1 MSAGVLEPSAE
12 SELDDGGSSAR
23 LAVIHWAWRL
33 FRREWRQQL
42 LVIALLTVAV
52 AATVWGA
59 GVATN
64 TPLANP
70 NAGTYGTAS
79 ALISLSGTDPQLA
92 ADIATIQRQYRPADV
107 IENQGLATGTAQ
119 AVWLRAQDP
128 AAPYGGPLLALA
140 SGHYPAGPG
149 QVAMTGSVAAL
160 YGVGIGST
168 WHADGRPWR
177 VTGIVENPSNLL
189 DEFVLVSPG
198 QLTAPA
204 QVTILVGTSQV
215 RGLPAAASVSYPPPP
230 RGASPGISPA
240 TIVLAVAVLGMIFTG
255 LVAVAG
261 FTVMAQRRLRALGM
275 LSALGATEANVRLV
289 MAANGAIVGLSGV
302 SAGTLI
308 GLAAWFAYAPHLQA
322 STAHTVDPLNLPW
335 WVIIIVMAL
344 GVVTATTAAVQPARA
359 AVRIPVL
366 AALSGRRAQPRAVR
380 RSAKLGAGLLVAG
393 VFFLVI
399 SGGLASQSS
408 GNLLLGTAAIAVG
421 ISLLAPMCLVVL
433 TGLAGPL
440 APVAIRIA
448 MRDLVRHRAR
458 SGAALA
464 ATCFATFLAMLICM
478 VASIRFSDVLDWT
491 GPNLTTSQ
499 LIVYASSH
507 SSGSGPGT
515 ASTQAQLQVLH
526 ANVDS
531 FAASLDARAVL
542 ALDEAGTAVPAT
554 SSSPG
559 GLEGAA
565 LQASPLDSKFTG
577 PVYVATPALLAEY
590 GIKPSQIR
598 ADTDILTMRPGLA
611 SLSGIYLVWG
621 TDSAQTGAR
630 SYVASPPMQT
640 FSSLPSGTSAPN
652 TVLTTQAV
660 RRLHLQLIP
669 DGWLIQAPAPLTAT
683 QISAARQLA
692 ASSGATIETK
702 SGELGLGEISDG
714 ATIFGVLLALGVL
727 VMTVGLI
734 RSEAA
739 GDLRTLTAAGASS
752 GVRRTIV
759 GATAGVIGLLAAIV
773 GTAAA
778 AIAAL
783 AWAKTSPSAIFGG
796 IPAIDFLLVLIGL
809 PAVAAIGGWLLAG
822 RNPSGIARQPLELR
836 TYPLAGLVAAHGWWL
851 SCQGFLVAS
860 VVLPAA

>member
-1 MSAGVLEPSAE
+1 MSASVLEPSAE
-12 SELDDGGSSAR
+12 PELDDGGSSAR
-23 LAVIHWAWRL
+23 LAVMHWAWRL

-64 TPLANP
+64 TPPANP

-79 ALISLSGTDPQLA
+79 ALISLSGTDPHLA
-92 ADIATIQRQYRPADV
+92 ADIAAIQRQYRPADV
-107 IENQGLATGTAQ
+107 IENQGLASGTVQ
-119 AVWLRAQDP
+119 AVWLRAQNP
-128 AAPYGGPLLALA
+128 GGPYGGPLLALV
-140 SGHYPAGPG
+140 SGRYPAGPG

-168 WHADGRPWR
+168 WHAGGRPWR

-189 DEFVLVSPG
+189 DEFALVSPG
-198 QLTAPA
+198 QLTAPT
-204 QVTILVGTSQV
+204 QVTILVGTSHV
-215 RGLPAAASVSYPPPP
+215 HGLPSAASVSYPPPP
-230 RGASPGISPA
+230 RGSSPGISPA

-275 LSALGATEANVRLV
+275 LSALGAAEANVRLV
-289 MAANGAIVGLSGV
+289 MAANGVMVGLSGV

-322 STAHTVDPLNLPW
+322 FTAHTVDPLNLPW
-335 WVIIIVMAL
+335 WVIIITMVL
-344 GVVTATTAAVQPARA
+344 GVVTATAAAVQPARA
-359 AVRIPVL
+359 VVRIPVL
-366 AALSGRRAQPRAVR
+366 AALSGWRPQPQAVR
-380 RSAKLGAGLLVAG
+380 RPAKLGAGLLVAG
-393 VFFLVI
+393 VFFLAI
-399 SGGLASQSS
+399 SGGLGSQSS
-408 GNLLLGTAAIAVG
+408 GNLLLGMAAIAAGV
-421 ISLLAPMCLVVL
+421 SLLAPMCLVVL

-448 MRDLVRHRAR
+448 LRDLVRHRAR

-464 ATCFATFLAMLICM
+464 ATCFAVFLAMLICM

-499 LIVYASSH
+499 LIVYT

-515 ASTQAQLQVLH
+515 APTQAQLQVLH
-526 ANVDS
+526 AKVDS

-554 SSSPG
+554 SGSPG
-559 GLEGAA
+559 GLEGAT
-565 LQASPLDSKFTG
+565 LQAGRLESKFTG

-611 SLSGIYLVWG
+611 SLPGIYLVWG
-621 TDSAQTGAR
+621 TDSAQPGAR
-630 SYVASPPMQT
+630 SSIASPPMQT

-669 DGWLIQAPAPLTAT
+669 DGWLIQAPAPLAAT
-683 QISAARQLA
+683 QISAARELA
-692 ASSGATIETK
+692 VSSDATIETK

-714 ATIFGVLLALGVL
+714 ATAFGILLALGVL

-734 RSEAA
+734 RSETA

-752 GVRRTIV
+752 GIRRTIV
-759 GATAGVIGLLAAIV
+759 GATAGVIGLLGALL

-783 AWAKTSPSAIFGG
+783 AWAKSSLSAIFGG
-796 IPAIDFLLVLIGL
+796 IPAIDFLLILVGL
-809 PAVAAIGGWLLAG
+809 PVVAAVGGWLLAG
-822 RNPSGIARQPLELR
+822 REPSAIARQALE
-836 TYPLAGLVAAHGWWL
+836 
-851 SCQGFLVAS
+851 
-860 VVLPAA
+860 